1 MKEKIKEIFTTPIQ
15 LLNIVAHVEHVMFFH
30 KTIPKY
36 KRLLKRQLYY
46 ETLVKPLEPVIG
58 LELESE
64 KTAIERYKSRAGIH

>member
-1 MKEKIKEIFTTPIQ
+1 MKEIFTTPIQ

-64 KTAIERYKSRAGIH
+64 KTAMERYKSRAGIH